1 MCEAISKAARD
12 WQGRGLAGAGEGGP
26 VRGLVRGRVRGRV
39 VVQGAMAALTCNQ
52 SMATTAAANVAR
64 IAGKKHT
71 QN

>member
-1 MCEAISKAARD
+1 MFSIFGSYTSFTN
-12 WQGRGLAGAGEGGP
+12 WEGGP